1 LALAL
6 VAGLDEDF
14 HVVNVDNSDA
24 AIVGGGVVGLSVARE
39 LRRAG
44 VERVCLFEKESS
56 LGRGSSSRANGGVRV
71 QFTTQI
77 NIAFSL
83 YSIGEIERL
92 RNAFEEELSFHQVG
106 YLLFTADRERAEA
119 LEQAAE
125 LQQSLGAETEW
136 LSPEEILDHA
146 AFVRAEG
153 LIGATYHARD
163 GYLDPHGLVAVFEH
177 EARRL
182 GVEIR
187 TGTEVGSIDR
197 AGREFELTVGKQ
209 RHRAT
214 WVVNAAGAHAGAVA
228 SLLNVDVPVEPV
240 RRNLAYLHDT
250 DAPDMRLPMCVDLD
264 TGVLVRREGPN
275 GYVIAYSDPNDP
287 PGWET
292 AVDPRFL
299 PAVASRIGNRFP
311 DLESKRIHPKQCWA
325 GLYPETPDR
334 HAIIGEAPLVAG
346 FIQCVGFGGHGL
358 MHSPA
363 AGKAVA
369 ELITKGRCETFDLR
383 PLRVSRFEE
392 GDLVSETAIF

>member
-1 LALAL
+1 
-6 VAGLDEDF
+6 
-14 HVVNVDNSDA
+14 
-24 AIVGGGVVGLSVARE
+24 
-39 LRRAG
+39 
-44 VERVCLFEKESS
+44 VEQPIRL
-56 LGRGSSSRANGGVRV
+56 LGRGSSSRANGGVRA
-71 QFTTQI
+71 QFSTEI

-92 RNAFEEELSFHQVG
+92 RNAFEGELSFHQVG
-106 YLLFTADRERAEA
+106 YLLFTADRERAEG
-119 LEQAAE
+119 LERAAE
-125 LQQSLGAETEW
+125 LQRSLGVETEW
-136 LSPEEILDHA
+136 LPPREIVDHT

-153 LIGATYHARD
+153 LIGGTYHARD
-163 GYLDPHGLVAVFEH
+163 GYLDPHGLVAILDH
-177 EARRL
+177 EAREL

-187 TGTEVGSIDR
+187 AGTKVGSMER
-197 AGREFELTVGKQ
+197 TGSAFELTVGEQ

-214 WVVNAAGAHAGAVA
+214 WVVNAAGAHARAVA
-228 SLLNVDVPVEPV
+228 FLLHVDLPVEPV

-250 DAPDMRLPMCVDLD
+250 DAPDMPLPMCVDLD
-264 TGVLVRREGPN
+264 TGVLVRREGPD

-292 AVDPRFL
+292 AVDPCFL
-299 PAVASRIGNRFP
+299 PALASRIGNRFP
-311 DLESKRIHPKQCWA
+311 HLEGKRIHPKHCWA

-334 HAIIGEAPLVAG
+334 HAVIGEAPSVPR

-369 ELITKGRCETFDLR
+369 ELIAKGRCDTFDLR

-392 GDLVSETAIF
+392 GDLVVETAIL